1 MRIEEE
7 LRNMRIEEE
16 FSNRRSNSILKD
28 YISNENNFIRFDE
41 LLFDFIRIRKKT
53 FELFKPLKVEDA
65 VVQSSNFGS
74 PPNWHLAHVTWFF
87 QKVLEKHGIA
97 KKHNDYDGSRADNNG
112 TNSRHDPAQ
121 INLEYL
127 NSYYQR
133 YGNILPKSE
142 RGKFPRPTVQ
152 QTLEYR
158 LAIEREVIS
167 FLKEKVKEDELGN
180 GELSST
186 SGSRLE
192 ELKYDIMLGNNHE
205 MQHQELMIYDFQH
218 YFQRFEDPSDNYIP
232 VKTLTQLERRNGV
245 EQPRIRQAMAS
256 EALTQLGK
264 MVEISGGIYELGFN
278 GKGFCYDN
286 ELPEHKVYLQS
297 YKIDVTPV
305 TNGDFIEFIEDGGY
319 HDYGYWLSDGWD
331 LIKENALEAPLY
343 WIQTKGEYNGR
354 NNNYDGHST
363 SRTRW
368 IKKDFRGIHRINKDE
383 PVLNV
388 SYYEADAYARWAG
401 KRLPTEAEWEK
412 AACWNDA
419 LQRKTTYPWGDRRP
433 QPRYANLLES
443 YLWGPSTVGSYPE
456 GRSYYGCYQMIGDVW
471 EWTSSEYVLYPGFKP
486 KFSEYTDKW
495 AVNQKV
501 LRGGCFATPSSQI
514 RNSYRNYFKPYE
526 RILFSGFRCVKDT

>member
-1 MRIEEE
+1 MRI
-7 LRNMRIEEE
+7 REE
-16 FSNRRSNSILKD
+16 FSNRGSSNNILKNYTSD
-28 YISNENNFIRFDE
+28 DNNFI
-41 LLFDFIRIRKKT
+41 LFDDLLSDFVRIRKKT
-53 FELFKPLKVEDA
+53 IELFKPLKVEDA

-97 KKHNDYDGSRADNNG
+97 KTYNDCDSSRTDGDINNDG
-112 TNSRHDPAQ
+112 TTSRHDPAQ

-142 RGKFPRPTVQ
+142 RGKFPRPTVE

-158 LAIEREVIS
+158 LAIERKVIS
-167 FLKEKVKEDELGN
+167 FLKEKVKEEDELSN
-180 GELSST
+180 REPSST
-186 SGSRLE
+186 TGSRLE

-205 MQHQELMIYDFQH
+205 MQHQELMIYDLQH

-232 VKTLTQLERRNGV
+232 VKTLTQQEGRTGI
-245 EQPRIRQAMAS
+245 EQPRIRQAMQK
-256 EALTQLGK
+256 EVIQLGK
-264 MVEISGGIYELGFN
+264 MVEIPGGIYDLGFN

-286 ELPEHKVYLQS
+286 ELPEHRVYLQS

-305 TNGDFIEFIEDGGY
+305 TNRDFIEFIEDGGY

-331 LIKENALEAPLY
+331 LIRENALEAPLY
-343 WIQTKGEYNGR
+343 WVPSKNGEYGSSS
-354 NNNYDGHST
+354 NNNYDSSRT
-363 SRTRW
+363 SRTKW
-368 IKKDFRGIHRINKDE
+368 IKKDFRGIHEINKDE
-383 PVLNV
+383 PVVNV

-419 LQRKTTYPWGDRRP
+419 LQRKTLYPWGDRRP
-433 QPRYANLLES
+433 QAKYANLLES
-443 YLWGPSTVGSYPE
+443 HLWGPSSVGSYPD

-495 AVNQKV
+495 AINQKV

-526 RILFSGFRCVKDT
+526 RILFSGFRCAKHT